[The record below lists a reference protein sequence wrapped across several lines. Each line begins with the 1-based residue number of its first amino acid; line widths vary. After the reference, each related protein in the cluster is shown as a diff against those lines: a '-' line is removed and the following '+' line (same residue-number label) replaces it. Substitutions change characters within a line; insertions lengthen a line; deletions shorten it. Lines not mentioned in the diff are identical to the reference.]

1 MKKSIN
7 YAKWENDL
15 IDGNQ
20 KINDFKKTNERK
32 SALTERNKETFV

>member
-15 IDGNQ
+15 IDDNQ
-20 KINDFKKTNERK
+20 KIDDKKKTNE
-32 SALTERNKETFV
+32 KEISIN

>member
-7 YAKWENDL
+7 YAKWENYL

-20 KINDFKKTNERK
+20 KINNKKKLMKGNQH
-32 SALTERNKETFV
+32 

>member
-15 IDGNQ
+15 IDDNQ
-20 KINDFKKTNERK
+20 KIDDKKNLMK
-32 SALTERNKETFV
+32 GNQH